1 MQSIEIGYSAFEYYQ
16 SASNSTLI
24 MRGGNSS
31 FHSPLDLYMLTTLTT
46 VKARKYLSS
55 TFANPHH
62 IVVESNGS

>member
-24 MRGGNSS
+24 MKGDNYS
-31 FHSPLDLYMLTTLTT
+31 FPSLLDLYMLTTLTT
-46 VKARKYLSS
+46 VKTRKYLSS

-62 IVVESNGS
+62 IVASSHAS